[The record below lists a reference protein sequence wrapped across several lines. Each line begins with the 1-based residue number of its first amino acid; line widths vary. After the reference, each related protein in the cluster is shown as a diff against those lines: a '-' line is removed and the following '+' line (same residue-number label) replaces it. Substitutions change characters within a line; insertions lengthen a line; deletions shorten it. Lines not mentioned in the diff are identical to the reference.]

1 MKLRKL
7 LEYLYT
13 FNADDEVVM
22 ETIDL
27 DTGDTYDLYPFYVDS
42 VMLNEH
48 SNEIRICQ
56 MRNDKWEVEE

>member
-7 LEYLYT
+7 LDYLYT

-27 DTGDTYDLYPFYVDS
+27 DTGDTYDLYPFYVYS

-48 SNEIRICQ
+48 INEIRICQ
-56 MRNDKWEVEE
+56 MREEYFEP

>member
-1 MKLRKL
+1 MRVIETKV
-7 LEYLYT
+7 YT

-27 DTGDTYDLYPFYVDS
+27 DTGDTYDLYPFYVYS

-48 SNEIRICQ
+48 INEIRICQ
-56 MRNDKWEVEE
+56 MRNDKLEN